1 MHKVK
6 TIATGLVFYVLA
18 GFAALSAD
26 QTDARLDTLFVTLQT
41 SNDAEEL
48 LEVESSIW
56 EIWFDSGEAEVDNI
70 MERAGIAAQR
80 GNLAY
85 AERLYSDVIDMAPD
99 FAEGWNRRATV
110 RFYSQDFE
118 GSLNDIERT
127 LLLEPRHFGA
137 TWGLGMILG
146 IQQDFSGAIAAFER
160 LLEIKPNAPDA
171 KARIKQLKKKLTE
184 SSV

>member
-1 MHKVK
+1 MYKPEI
-6 TIATGLVFYVLA
+6 IATGLVLYVLA
-18 GFAALSAD
+18 GFSTLWAD
-26 QTDARLDTLFVTLQT
+26 QTDSRLDTLFVTLQT
-41 SNDAEEL
+41 SNDSEEL
-48 LEVESSIW
+48 LEAESSIW
-56 EIWFDSGEAEVDNI
+56 EIWFDSGEEEVDNL

-110 RFYSQDFE
+110 RFYSKDFD

-160 LLEIKPNAPDA
+160 LLEIKPNAADA